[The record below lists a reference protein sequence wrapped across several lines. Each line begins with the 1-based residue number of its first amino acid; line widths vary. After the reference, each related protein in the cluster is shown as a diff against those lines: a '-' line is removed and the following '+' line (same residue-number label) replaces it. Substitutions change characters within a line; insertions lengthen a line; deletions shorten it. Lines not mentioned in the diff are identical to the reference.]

1 MCGICGFISKTSD
14 TLDNLIKMNDLLIHR
29 GPDDHGE
36 EIYQIQDGRY
46 VGFAQRRLSMLD
58 LSFRGRQ
65 PMHSA
70 DKRISI
76 VFNGEIYNYNELRE
90 QLNDYPFVSS
100 CDTEVIIAAYI
111 KWGIDFVNKI
121 NGMFAIALLDR
132 EKADIYLIRDR
143 IGKKPL
149 YYYHDS
155 EKNIVFGSELK
166 AVCQSAFVHPE
177 LNKEVIGR
185 YIYKGYITAP
195 DTIYKNIYKLEPGGI
210 LKITESQIIHRKYWD
225 VARQYNM
232 LKKSPVLDYEQ
243 AKYELKD
250 LLRQAVKR
258 RMISDVPL
266 GAFLSGGYDSSLMCA
281 IASELLPT
289 PLKTF
294 SVGFNEDKFNEAV
307 YAKQVAEELGTDH
320 TEIYLSEEDAL
331 GIIESIPRYYDEPFA
346 DSSQIPT
353 MLVSQLA
360 KTQVSVALSGD
371 GGDELFGG
379 YKIYAHMYEAEKRKH
394 MGKILY
400 MLGKIP
406 GVKQSSMWKKRKFV
420 WRIVSDGNDA
430 ETRTQR
436 GGANV
441 GVINDLLLDGG
452 DRLYFEFESRYQ
464 EKRYD
469 VTRML
474 LDMDTFLPDDILTKV
489 DRASMRYAL
498 ECRCPILDKE
508 VIEYSFRLPIDFKS
522 GHGNQK
528 RILKDITYEYL
539 PRGIMDRPK
548 AGFSIPL
555 DKWLRTALKEKIMDW
570 TDREYL
576 VRQGIFNADVLIGL
590 IDSYMKTGDLGPNT
604 GQNYSAYIWAYFM
617 FQQWYDKYQGCYIC

>member
-1 MCGICGFISKTSD
+1 MCGICGFISKTPD
-14 TLDNLIKMNDLLIHR
+14 TLDNLIKMNDLLTHR

-36 EIYQIQDGRY
+36 EIYQIWHDRY
-46 VGFAQRRLSMLD
+46 VGFAQRRLSILD
-58 LSFRGRQ
+58 LSSRGHQ
-65 PMHSA
+65 PMHSP

-76 VFNGEIYNYNELRE
+76 VFNGEIYNYNELKE
-90 QLNDYPFVSS
+90 QLNDYPFISD
-100 CDTEVIIAAYI
+100 CDTEVIIAAYL
-111 KWGIDFVNKI
+111 KWDIDFVSKI

-132 EKADIYLIRDR
+132 EKGIIYLIRDR

-149 YYYHDS
+149 YYYQDS

-166 AVCQSAFVHPE
+166 AVCQSEFVRPE
-177 LNKEVIGR
+177 LNKEVMGR
-185 YIYKGYITAP
+185 YIYKGYIAAP

-210 LKITESQIIHRKYWD
+210 LKITKSQIIRKKYWD
-225 VARQYNM
+225 VAQQYNM
-232 LKKSPVLDYEQ
+232 LKSSQVLDYKQ
-243 AKYELKD
+243 AKYELKE

-266 GAFLSGGYDSSLMCA
+266 GAFLSGGFDSSLMCA
-281 IASELLPT
+281 IASELLAA

-294 SVGFNEDKFNEAV
+294 SVGFNEDKYNEAV
-307 YAKQVAEELGTDH
+307 YAKQVAEVLGTDH

-331 GIIESIPRYYDEPFA
+331 GIIGSIPQYYDEPFA
-346 DSSQIPT
+346 DSSQIPM

-379 YKIYAHMYEAEKRKH
+379 YNIYVRMQEADNRKH

-400 MLGKIP
+400 MLSKIP
-406 GVKQSSMWKKRKFV
+406 GVKQSAIWKKRNFV
-420 WRIVSDGNDA
+420 WRLVSDDNND

-436 GGANV
+436 GGVNV
-441 GVINDLLLDGG
+441 DMINDILLGG
-452 DRLYFEFESRYQ
+452 CDRLYFEIESRYQ

-474 LDMDTFLPDDILTKV
+474 LDMDTYLPDDILTKV

-508 VIEYSFRLPIDFKS
+508 VIEYSFRLPPDFKLD
-522 GHGNQK
+522 HGNQK

-539 PRGIMDRPK
+539 PQEIMNRPK
-548 AGFSIPL
+548 TGFGIPL
-555 DKWLRTALKEKIMDW
+555 DKWLRTALKEQIMDW
-570 TDREYL
+570 TNREYL
-576 VRQGIFNADVLIGL
+576 VRQGIFNADALVDL

-604 GQNYSAYIWAYFM
+604 GHNYSAYVWSYFM
-617 FQQWYDKYQGCYIC
+617 FQQWYAKYQCC

>member
-1 MCGICGFISKTSD
+1 MCGICGFISKTPD
-14 TLDNLIKMNDLLIHR
+14 TLDNLIRMNDLLIHR

-36 EIYQIQDGRY
+36 EIYQTQDGRY
-46 VGFAQRRLSMLD
+46 VGFAQRRLSILD
-58 LSFRGRQ
+58 LSSRGHQ
-65 PMHSA
+65 PMHSP

-76 VFNGEIYNYNELRE
+76 VFNGEIYNYNKLKE
-90 QLNDYPFVSS
+90 QLNDYSFASS
-100 CDTEVIIAAYI
+100 CDTEVIIAAYL

-132 EKADIYLIRDR
+132 EKGEIYLIRDR

-149 YYYHDS
+149 YYYYDS
-155 EKNIVFGSELK
+155 ERNIVFGSELK
-166 AVCQSAFVHPE
+166 AVCQSEFVHPE

-185 YIYKGYITAP
+185 YIYKGYIAAP

-225 VARQYNM
+225 VAQQYNK
-232 LKKSPVLDYEQ
+232 LKHKQVFDYEQ
-243 AKYELKD
+243 AKYELKE

-266 GAFLSGGYDSSLMCA
+266 GAFLSGGYDSSLVCA
-281 IASELLPT
+281 IASELLDA

-294 SVGFNEDKFNEAV
+294 SIGFNEDKFNEAV
-307 YAKQVAEELGTDH
+307 YAKQVAKELGTDH
-320 TEIYLSEEDAL
+320 TELYLSEEDAL
-331 GIIESIPRYYDEPFA
+331 GIVDSIPQYYDEPFA

-360 KTQVSVALSGD
+360 KTQVSVTLSGD

-379 YKIYAHMYEAEKRKH
+379 YKIYAHMQEAEKRKH

-406 GVKQSSMWKKRKFV
+406 GVKQSAMWKNRKFV
-420 WRIVSDGNDA
+420 WRIVSDGNDD
-430 ETRTQR
+430 ETRTQK

-441 GVINDLLLDGG
+441 DLINDILLDGG

-464 EKRYD
+464 EKSYD
-469 VTRML
+469 ITRML

-508 VIEYSFRLPIDFKS
+508 VIEYSFRLPIDFKC

-528 RILKDITYEYL
+528 KILKDITYEYL
-539 PRGIMDRPK
+539 PREIMDRPK
-548 AGFSIPL
+548 AGFAIPL
-555 DKWLRTALKEKIMDW
+555 DKWLRTALREKIMDW
-570 TDREYL
+570 TNREYL
-576 VRQGIFNADVLIGL
+576 VKQGIFNVDALVSL

-617 FQQWYDKYQGCYIC
+617 FQQWYEKYQRC